1 MKRWTRGRNFTTLFR
16 RQKVSIILCLSS
28 SLCLL
33 LTITWENE
41 FRILILF
48 VFSTISGNIRVFCR
62 CRPLSKDE
70 VSSGQK
76 CVVDFDGSSDGDIV
90 IANGG
95 TTKKTFKFDRV
106 FTPNDDQ
113 GILVIT
119 LMFEWSCS
127 LFYNCNP
134 VTVLETIV
142 YKFSYLSLT
151 L

>member
-1 MKRWTRGRNFTTLFR
+1 MYGLIIAVAQCEDLKLKYYEEMDKRKKLHNIVQETKGIYYPLFIQFFVLTLNNYLR
-16 RQKVSIILCLSS
+16 EC
-28 SLCLL
+28 
-33 LTITWENE
+33 
-41 FRILILF
+41 ILILF
-48 VFSTISGNIRVFCR
+48 VFSTILGNIRVFCR

-76 CVVDFDGSSDGDIV
+76 CVVDFGGSSDGDIV

-119 LMFEWSCS
+119 LMCE
-127 LFYNCNP
+127 
-134 VTVLETIV
+134 
-142 YKFSYLSLT
+142 
-151 L
+151 